1 MTGGSM
7 APAPRH
13 RARAGRWLRYASAA
27 VVLGLVA
34 GGIGWGAGGLLSRP
48 HQSGPPSSAGSSTDG
63 GASATGA
70 VAPDGGGGSAQG
82 TPTPTARP
90 PTGGTELYGYL
101 PYWQMNDAVAAYL
114 ERVPVSTL
122 ALFSVT
128 TTSSGGLKHNDIG
141 YARITGAR
149 GSGLIADAHRRGQRV
164 ELVYTSFG
172 YRANA
177 NLFGDDP
184 KAQRRRARAA
194 RELANL
200 AAVLGVDGVNV
211 DAELIDGDLGDGY
224 GLFLEDLGSRLRAA
238 NPDATLSVASTAG
251 AVGASLARAAIA
263 GGVDRVFLMGY
274 DYHWSGSVPGAS
286 SPIDNRSGTLDLD
299 WSIASY
305 VNRGVPRDRIVL
317 GLPLYGM
324 SWPVTGPG
332 RAAEVTGKGSTWI
345 PALHTDVLLAP
356 GFEPAFDQQEIADY
370 FVVQQGSGWVATYY
384 DSPRSLRPKLELAR
398 SQGLAGAGF
407 WALGYD
413 RGLPGYV
420 ELMNAFRTGRVGG

>member
-1 MTGGSM
+1 MVAGT
-7 APAPRH
+7 PAP
-13 RARAGRWLRYASAA
+13 
-27 VVLGLVA
+27 
-34 GGIGWGAGGLLSRP
+34 
-48 HQSGPPSSAGSSTDG
+48 T
-63 GASATGA
+63 AT
-70 VAPDGGGGSAQG
+70 
-82 TPTPTARP
+82 P

-114 ERVPVSTL
+114 ERVPVTTL

-128 TTSSGGLKHNDIG
+128 TTSSGGLKRNETG

-149 GSGLIADAHRRGQRV
+149 GRGLIADAHRRGQRV

-194 RELANL
+194 LELANL
-200 AAVLGVDGVNV
+200 ASVLGVDGVNV
-211 DAELIDGDLGDGY
+211 DIELIDGDLGDGY
-224 GLFLEDLGSRLRAA
+224 GLFLLDLGSRLRAA
-238 NPDATLSVASTAG
+238 NPNATLSVASTAG
-251 AVGASLARAAIA
+251 PVGASLARAAVA

-274 DYHWSGSVPGAS
+274 DYHWSGSVAGAS
-286 SPIDNRSGTLDLD
+286 SPINSRSGNLDLD

-332 RAAEVTGKGSTWI
+332 WSADVTGTGVTWI
-345 PALHTDVLLAP
+345 PSQHADVLLAP
-356 GFEPAFDQQEIADY
+356 GFEPAFDQQEVVDY
-370 FVVQQGSGWVATYY
+370 FVVLRGLNWVATYY

-407 WALGYD
+407 WALGYE

-420 ELMNAFRTGRVGG
+420 ELMAAFRAGRVGG